1 MFDGGPG
8 TGEALTWIESL
19 GFTSLRMAENERKTI
34 NDNENVDRIRIYFAD
49 RGFGFTR
56 EDVYFHVAEIV
67 KGTPREGAKIEY
79 TTVETDKGLRAKNV
93 YIDGG
98 VS

>member
-19 GFTSLRMAENERKTI
+19 GFTSPRMAENEQRREH
-34 NDNENVDRIRIYFAD
+34 NDPNADWIRIYFEE
-49 RGFGFTR
+49 RGFGFTNNGT
-56 EDVYFHVAEIV
+56 YFHRSEVV
-67 KGTPREGAKIEY
+67 SGSPREGAKIEY

-93 YIDGG
+93 YI
-98 VS
+98 SN